1 MKLQVRASVKGAPYD
16 AAAFVMGEFTIELAK
31 EEELETCAGIE
42 LRLTTE
48 TVRDSAATRGKL
60 VSYAIPS
67 KDDAAVSIELRAHY
81 VASNKDSDECHV
93 KTIAQY

>member
-16 AAAFVMGEFTIELAK
+16 AAAIVTAEFNIELAK

-42 LRLTTE
+42 LLLTTE
-48 TVRDSAATRGKL
+48 TVRDRAATRGKL
-60 VSYAIPS
+60 VTYAIPS
-67 KDDAAVSIELRAHY
+67 KDESAIAIELRAHF
-81 VASNKDSDECHV
+81 VESNKPTTCEI